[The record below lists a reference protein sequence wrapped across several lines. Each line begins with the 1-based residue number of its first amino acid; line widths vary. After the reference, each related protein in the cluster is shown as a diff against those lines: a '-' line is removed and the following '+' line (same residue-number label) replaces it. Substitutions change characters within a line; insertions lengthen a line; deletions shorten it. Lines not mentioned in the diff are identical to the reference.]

1 MAPMRCRPIPFLAL
15 TAACSVF
22 LCSLLAAPVRAQSSE
37 WGITFASGF
46 AKPEGGVF
54 GAQWK
59 SGTPVLLAM
68 AGQMSTHFEL
78 GGEFGYVKFKPS
90 GDSIAVPGITPGNND
105 WEMWRLRL
113 RARRFFASA
122 DSKFVPF
129 AMAGLGIYPISAQSE
144 DSTGTLKVTQTGN
157 GVSIGGGVDFRAGES
172 VQFGLEAQY
181 HYIRTKQELL
191 GYKAA
196 PMIEVLFAIRWIPG
210 AGGDSGT
217 GG

>member
-15 TAACSVF
+15 TAAILLF
-22 LCSLLAAPVRAQSSE
+22 LPSALAVPARAQGSG
-37 WGITFASGF
+37 WGITFGSGF

-68 AGQMSTHFEL
+68 SGQMSTHLEL
-78 GGEFGYVKFKPS
+78 GGEFGYVKFQPS
-90 GDSIAVPGITPGNND
+90 TDSISVPGITPGTND

-113 RARRFFASA
+113 RARRFFASSEA
-122 DSKFVPF
+122 KLAPF
-129 AMAGLGIYPISAQSE
+129 LMAGLGVYPISAQSE
-144 DSTGTLKVTQTGN
+144 DSTGTLKVTQTGS
-157 GVSIGGGVDFRAGES
+157 GVSIGGGADYRVGES
-172 VQFGLEAQY
+172 VQFGIEAQY
-181 HYIRTKQELL
+181 HYIRTKQEIL

-196 PMIEVLFAIRWIPG
+196 PMIDVLFCIRWIPG
-210 AGGDSGT
+210 GGDAGG